1 MGPLRIAL
9 AAALIVAGAGCFRT
23 SGGAAA
29 EAPFPGSPEGGAST
43 LTVVNNNWLDVVV
56 YISVGGGRTSIV
68 RASTNRTVTGEI
80 PASLVKNGIRLR
92 LLADFTGAVDDYLS
106 ESVFLR
112 PGQDIFWTIE
122 ENPRHSSLWVY

>member
-9 AAALIVAGAGCFRT
+9 TAALIVAGAGCFRT
-23 SGGAAA
+23 SGGAVA
-29 EAPFPGSPEGGAST
+29 EAPFPGSPEGEAST

-68 RASTNRTVTGEI
+68 RASTNRTVTAEI

-92 LLADFTGAVDDYLS
+92 LLADFTGAVDDYWS

-112 PGQDIFWTIE
+112 RGQDIFWTIE